1 MTRLAMYN
9 LTCHY
14 DSAEKILEDSAL
26 KGESSGTVLEKLHNH
41 FEFYRARIGDAP
53 PGL

>member
-41 FEFYRARIGDAP
+41 FEFYRTGSVMLL